1 MDKHVEVMINKEG
14 LAAAPLT
21 PQMFGNAGKEHMK
34 KYGEINYNNYMYI
47 RVRWKII
54 MTIKIACLF
63 QQAVIQFYYPTQ
75 VM

>member
-47 RVRWKII
+47 RVR
-54 MTIKIACLF
+54 
-63 QQAVIQFYYPTQ
+63 
-75 VM
+75 

>member
-14 LAAAPLT
+14 IAAAPLT

-34 KYGEINYNNYMYI
+34 KYGEINYMYI
-47 RVRWKII
+47 RVRWKLIMII
-54 MTIKIACLF
+54 KNGLNLF
-63 QQAVIQFYYPTQ
+63 EQAIVQFYYPTQ

>member
-34 KYGEINYNNYMYI
+34 KYGEINYI
-47 RVRWKII
+47 CRKIMI
-54 MTIKIACLF
+54 IKNSLPI
-63 QQAVIQFYYPTQ
+63 
-75 VM
+75 